1 MRKGIIHLIL
11 NMAASPSTTLVMKMK
26 LYVLLPPFLLAWQMQ
41 NLLSGDCVRGPV
53 LSAFCLILL
62 LKAALHWCYSACS
75 TGEEMQAPRGPTT
88 STAP

>member
-1 MRKGIIHLIL
+1 MRHGLIHLVL

-26 LYVLLPPFLLAWQMQ
+26 DVLLPPFLLAWQMQ
-41 NLLSGDCVRGPV
+41 NLLSGDSVRGPV

-88 STAP
+88 SIAP